1 MKFAH
6 FSDLHLGGWREPKLQ
21 QLNLETFK
29 TAIETIIREKVDFV
43 LMAGDLFDVALPP
56 LDILEEAVVQFKI
69 LKDAGIKC
77 YIISGS
83 HDYSVSGKTF
93 LNVLEKAGFCINV
106 ARFEEKEDGVDLK
119 LFVDDNVVLA
129 GLPGRKAGL
138 ERKLFDNLRVED

>member
-56 LDILEEAVVQFKI
+56 LDILEELVPA
-69 LKDAGIKC
+69 
-77 YIISGS
+77 
-83 HDYSVSGKTF
+83 TP
-93 LNVLEKAGFCINV
+93 
-106 ARFEEKEDGVDLK
+106 EE
-119 LFVDDNVVLA
+119 
-129 GLPGRKAGL
+129 
-138 ERKLFDNLRVED
+138 LR